1 MRQSNDQN
9 RLSVRPAMMA
19 DGGEQSCNHDHR
31 LWKNISQPRCEGP
44 MQAPWQRTNIW
55 QQCLDIFFIFL
66 FRSAPS
72 SAQDTCSQVGIL
84 PKGAQGHPR
93 AQDHHTAQHLA
104 SIGMK
109 SALVDLLGVAC
120 QAIVSNGKS
129 HKAGSISN
137 HRGPTDT
144 PHTHTHPDH
153 YPST

>member
-1 MRQSNDQN
+1 MEGSRVAIMTIGSGKTSRNLAVKDRCKHRGN
-9 RLSVRPAMMA
+9 
-19 DGGEQSCNHDHR
+19 EQTS
-31 LWKNISQPRCEGP
+31 G
-44 MQAPWQRTNIW
+44 W
-55 QQCLDIFFIFL
+55 QQCLDIFFFSL
-66 FRSAPS
+66 LRSAPS